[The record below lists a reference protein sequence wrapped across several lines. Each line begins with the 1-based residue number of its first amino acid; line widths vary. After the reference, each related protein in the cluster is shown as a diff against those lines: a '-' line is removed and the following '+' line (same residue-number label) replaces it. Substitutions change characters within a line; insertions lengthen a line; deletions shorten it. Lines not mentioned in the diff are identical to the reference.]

1 MQDDL
6 SEVHKRDYCIWE
18 AFDASGFSSGL
29 GDLFLLDRMES
40 RDFAPPHHLLT
51 ERGALVHH
59 AASRIT
65 PGGHST
71 VQHPAHFQPG
81 KYYPSHISMAPHSG
95 ASFMGSFLASS
106 LGSPQSHPSG
116 PPASPSSPSYRGVPH
131 SSASPIWFPHSHE
144 GYPRYSGG
152 LTSPFLPM
160 SHLDHHSNSSVL
172 YGQHR
177 FYDTQKDHFYLRS
190 LPSQPPLLSTNH
202 SLPPLS
208 RTAPG
213 HPLGSCSRETDSGE
227 GGGGGGGSQKSS
239 KEPGMVEKSVSRE
252 RSGSKERPQENKE
265 RHHHHHH
272 QHQPHAL
279 SHPHFLPTHIGE
291 EDHRHKTPN
300 LPTEYRDDS
309 AKHGNDPLNQGAKHM
324 TNCAQLSK
332 LSNGDSGSGSK
343 AASLNSCGGGGEGGN
358 RPQGSGSG
366 GARRCSKEGGV
377 SGEMRISETVPS
389 SSSDCLRRAAMM
401 GPHNPHAMASYSM
414 PPPPPPPLHMG
425 PAVGGG
431 WLHHPHHP
439 HHPHPE
445 FYCPPPPAPLTLTP
459 PKDRGSGR
467 EAKGSGPT
475 YVPSVGPFG
484 DMGSPDCR
492 GAGGG
497 VGGSGAKDV
506 KGAEKSGGGGRG
518 GGSSESLHSLLNPHH
533 PQSSNCQR
541 KPSSQTQQPQ
551 PHQQQLGY
559 GKADKPPDWN
569 QNHKYNQHHHSQNNQ
584 PKSQPQPHTSNPQS
598 HHPNPKPGPRSCSL
612 EASSSRGDLEV
623 LEVHRP
629 SLPLEAQSAYPGV
642 GHHATKTGPYAS
654 TPPFRDCSHSAP
666 PEGKGGSGGRAQRVG
681 QKVARIKH
689 QQHSSHGSGSGSD
702 GSGTERGREGGR
714 QSQNKNGE
722 GGVVMGY
729 GVQTPSTLHPWGVLR
744 GPQEDERRMSPHTE
758 SYPDNRTQNPHD
770 QQQSMTSPH
779 PSHPHSSPN
788 PEGESSAMK
797 NLMNYSSQ
805 QPLLLSQ
812 RSPFGGL
819 GCLKQCGEKGVK
831 GGRPS
836 APQDPPKQPLPP
848 RRGSTSE
855 GERMDG
861 GGRGGRE
868 AGETHGEGEVRQP
881 PVGIAVAVAR
891 QREPPQRPSDT
902 PPGHSR
908 QGRVLPSIK
917 GMSRS
922 VYPLG
927 REAEERKRMTE
938 EQLSLHHLDRDRE
951 LLIRENKER
960 GEFARIHP
968 SSSCHGDLTSH
979 LLVPGGASQLGGD
992 PSAHAHH
999 HWMQRTG
1006 SPSLWMGHSYGL
1018 SHAALHQSM
1027 GPGFGPGLPSPLQ
1040 PVLPLSQDPS
1050 GSLVVLPSEPG
1061 AHHHL
1066 DVMDQSALWPSVYG
1080 ARGPS
1085 PHMQHHAVYSRS
1097 PFLRQQEL
1105 YALQHQHHQQQHRA
1119 MEHMHR
1125 QHTLSQRKAED
1136 TTITIDDPPLHDT
1149 SRTSRAAKPFSHT
1162 PPSKTAPPSQ
1172 GVCPSSRQAPCCS
1185 SPSRRTHPQNRL
1197 NPAPS
1202 PAAAAPRSPALSPAP
1217 SHLLKGAERGERGEG
1232 QPPQD
1237 YPQSLE
1243 PDLPPGYTYPE
1254 ITMGYKAGP
1263 SPEEARLAEHAD
1275 LEVEPAEPCPKPCPH
1290 TVRIVEDEEAKP
1302 EKKENGCKVV
1312 ESSGV
1317 VEREREGAE
1326 VEGQSVS
1333 EPPLFGSGV
1342 KTLEMAPF
1350 PAQVST
1356 SATSPATLPAPSL
1369 APVSASEDAQKGEV
1383 SVGGLVQPAG
1393 LKDPQPAQAKK
1404 DEKEESSAKL
1414 KNNHLPDCTVSL
1426 PLELTGH
1433 GEKEER
1439 EKGEDVEEKEKEKEK
1454 EEVRMSTSEA
1464 SVEILS
1470 STRPSPD
1477 PTSASTLSDD
1487 PCIWSLELLIAA
1499 ALCATRDACYPP
1511 VPPSNTLLP
1520 APCPLPHRGM
1530 EILGELAELGILQ
1543 RNREKERETG
1553 SEDVLTFDLRSLA
1566 TLAAARS
1573 LELGGGA
1580 TGTGQG
1586 QQCTVRRTL
1595 NLRRKCSWMPRH
1607 EPVCP
1612 VKAAMETMD
1621 EAELAMRVQ
1630 LAEIQRRYK
1639 EKQRELAKLQRKHDH
1654 QKAETSHSPVRRR
1667 PGRPRKRKSTPGP
1680 SASDGPKRLRAEDEE
1695 AEGDGEKRR
1704 KRMTNH
1710 GFLKRRRG
1718 RPSLSSRLARR
1729 VTQLKQKA
1737 VAQRGAPSGG
1747 MHRHRVDPRPG
1758 AHANCRESDKAANTS
1773 SAQQDWAPNQGVRRR
1788 RRGQPKVKQ
1797 GGPSTRVLRRA
1808 GEDSVNQEV
1817 NEGKSN
1823 SETSGQE
1830 EEDEGSYDSD
1840 RGTNDVKTTPPSSK
1854 DTPMNTAA
1862 IGPAAKLQA
1871 NQKARSKKERQG
1883 DDASMPSAE
1892 LRIRGAP
1899 CTPRPATADRRR
1911 PELQE
1916 PQGARREPVPS
1927 WRASSVGNSLEDSR
1941 GVQGPLAEAEM
1952 KSSGPQSILGQRR
1965 GCWLET
1971 ETQREDTTRGRK
1983 SKKKQAKGR
1992 AVSRLLESFAADEG
2006 FRLDEES
2013 SFSEGEEEDMEHIS
2027 HTRRAPAVLNCV
2039 LSREML
2045 VDGLKVLIS
2054 KEDELLYAARLHT
2067 LDLPDIFRVVIEGER
2082 GNRPRIYSLEQLL
2095 EEAVLDVRP
2104 QTEAILTAGMRVCAY
2119 WSERSRCLYPG
2130 YVHRG
2135 GLGEE
2140 EKEGS
2145 VMVEFD
2151 DGDRGRIS
2159 LPNIRLLPP
2168 GYQIHCA
2175 EPSPALLSPGRRG
2188 RRSSTQDSTDKPTE
2202 RPTNGETGGR
2212 SQERRP
2218 VGRPK
2223 KVKPG
2228 ANSSSTTS
2236 ESVTSGNT
2244 SSLSWPAKR
2253 LPVDF
2258 FLFNGTSRKTHRG
2271 GHQRDLGVF
2280 HRPATHPFAPP
2291 APLKGIFRSPFEIDS
2306 FSSIANG
2313 YAGAFGTGTQRP
2325 VTTVMPLGL
2334 RDSVTMTTAPSN
2346 RKSSDGDR
2354 KQFLVKL
2361 DHEGVTSPKT
2371 KNGKALLRLGGGRGH
2386 KGPSAGVAGAP
2397 LRYIH
2402 PALVVK
2408 DRKKGG
2414 GESGVSRSEL
2424 LLKGAPALRKGLP
2437 SSGLGGLG
2445 GEFGALDCPSDCP
2458 SSYSELD
2465 EDDDDDDGDVA
2476 RRRAAAAGAGRFLSR
2491 LSVCSSSSSSSSSS
2505 GSLSSSSLCSSDN
2518 DSSYSSDEEGSSSL
2532 LLHRALLQQQ
2542 KHKHRQSLTSNRL
2555 TPDPST
2561 NPKPNAA
2568 SSASAQ
2574 PHAYVAKAAMTITG
2588 GSKVRGSDRGED
2600 RKEYTSKGRTNSSS
2614 SAAKNQTKRR
2624 DGSGSNTHIAIPNTH
2639 TSTPNTPAS
2648 QPKPPKDHPAA
2659 KRQRM
2664 LSPDPHPNMSALLP
2678 GRQLWKWSG
2687 NPTQRRGLK
2696 GKARKLFY
2704 KAIVRGGETVHVGD
2718 CAVFLSPGRPQL
2730 PYVGRVESLWESW
2743 SSSMVVRVK
2752 WFYHPEETR
2761 LGKRHHDGKHALYQS
2776 SHEDENDVQT
2786 ISHRCQVV
2794 NRAEY
2799 EHLIRR
2805 RKSGGGA
2812 QDLFYLA
2819 GTYEPTTGQLVSAEG
2834 VAIVP

>member
-1 MQDDL
+1 
-6 SEVHKRDYCIWE
+6 
-18 AFDASGFSSGL
+18 
-29 GDLFLLDRMES
+29 MES

-51 ERGALVHH
+51 ERGPLVHH
-59 AASRIT
+59 AASRIA

-81 KYYPSHISMAPHSG
+81 KYYSSHIAMAPHSG

-106 LGSPQSHPSG
+106 LGSPPSH
-116 PPASPSSPSYRGVPH
+116 PASPSSPSYRGGPH

-144 GYPRYSGG
+144 GFPRYSGG

-160 SHLDHHSNSSVL
+160 SPLDHHSNSSVL

-202 SLPPLS
+202 NLPPLS

-213 HPLGSCSRETDSGE
+213 QPLGSCSRETDSGE
-227 GGGGGGGSQKSS
+227 GGGKGGLQKSS
-239 KEPGMVEKSVSRE
+239 KEPGIVEKSVSKEKE
-252 RSGSKERPQENKE
+252 RSSSKER
-265 RHHHHHH
+265 HHHH
-272 QHQPHAL
+272 QHQPHPL
-279 SHPHFLPTHIGE
+279 SQPHSLPTHMGE

-300 LPTEYRDDS
+300 LPTEYRDD
-309 AKHGNDPLNQGAKHM
+309 PTIQGSKHM

-332 LSNGDSGSGSK
+332 LSNGDSGSKGG
-343 AASLNSCGGGGEGGN
+343 SLNSCGGGGGAGS

-377 SGEMRISETVPS
+377 SGEMRISETLPS
-389 SSSDCLRRAAMM
+389 SSSDYLRRAAMM
-401 GPHNPHAMASYSM
+401 GPHNPHTMASYSL
-414 PPPPPPPLHMG
+414 PPPPPPPLPPPPPPLHMG

-431 WLHHPHHP
+431 WLHQP

-445 FYCPPPPAPLTLTP
+445 FYCPPPPAPLTLDP
-459 PKDRGSGR
+459 PKEGVSGR
-467 EAKGSGPT
+467 EMKVSDPT
-475 YVPSVGPFG
+475 YIPSFGPLG
-484 DMGSPDCR
+484 AMGSPDCR

-497 VGGSGAKDV
+497 RDKNG
-506 KGAEKSGGGGRG
+506 KGAENSGGGGGGGGRG
-518 GGSSESLHSLLNPHH
+518 GGSSESLPSPLPPLPDH
-533 PQSSNCQR
+533 PQSSSCQR

-551 PHQQQLGY
+551 PQQQQLGY
-559 GKADKPPDWN
+559 CKADKPPDWK
-569 QNHKYNQHHHSQNNQ
+569 QNHNYNQHHSQNNQ
-584 PKSQPQPHTSNPQS
+584 PNSQPQPHNPNPQS
-598 HHPNPKPGPRSCSL
+598 GPHLCSL

-623 LEVHRP
+623 LEVYRA
-629 SLPLEAQSAYPGV
+629 SLPLEAQSAHPRA
-642 GHHATKTGPYAS
+642 GHQATKTGPYAI
-654 TPPFRDCSHSAP
+654 TPPFRDCSHSDP
-666 PEGKGGSGGRAQRVG
+666 PDGKGGSGGSGGAQREG
-681 QKVARIKH
+681 QKVARILH
-689 QQHSSHGSGSGSD
+689 QRHSSHGSGSGSD

-714 QSQNKNGE
+714 QNQNQNSE
-722 GGVVMGY
+722 GVVMGY
-729 GVQTPSTLHPWGVLR
+729 GGRTHPPLLPPWGIPR
-744 GPQEDERRMSPHTE
+744 GPQEDERRISPHTE
-758 SYPDNRTQNPHD
+758 SYLDNRTQNHHD
-770 QQQSMTSPH
+770 QQHSKTAPH
-779 PSHPHSSPN
+779 PSHPHSHPSSRSSPH

-812 RSPFGGL
+812 RSLFRGL
-819 GCLKQCGEKGVK
+819 GCLKQGGER
-831 GGRPS
+831 GGRSS
-836 APQDPPKQPLPP
+836 APQDPPKKPLPP

-855 GERMDG
+855 GERTDG
-861 GGRGGRE
+861 GGRSRRE

-891 QREPPQRPSDT
+891 QREPPQHPSDT

-908 QGRVLPSIK
+908 QGRVLPSVK
-917 GMSRS
+917 GVSRS

-938 EQLSLHHLDRDRE
+938 DQLSLHHLDRDRE
-951 LLIRENKER
+951 LLIRENQER

-968 SSSCHGDLTSH
+968 SSSCHGDLNSH

-992 PSAHAHH
+992 PSVHAHH

-1018 SHAALHQSM
+1018 SHAALHQRM
-1027 GPGFGPGLPSPLQ
+1027 GPGFGPGRPSPLQ

-1061 AHHHL
+1061 VHPHL

-1105 YALQHQHHQQQHRA
+1105 YALQHHHHQQQHRA

-1125 QHTLSQRKAED
+1125 QHTLSQRKAEE
-1136 TTITIDDPPLHDT
+1136 TTITIDDRPFHET

-1162 PPSKTAPPSQ
+1162 PPSKTTPPSQ
-1172 GVCPSSRQAPCCS
+1172 GVCPSNHQSPCCH
-1185 SPSRRTHPQNRL
+1185 SPSRRSHPQNTL

-1217 SHLLKGAERGERGEG
+1217 SLLSKGVERGERGEG

-1254 ITMGYKAGP
+1254 IAMGNKAGP

-1275 LEVEPAEPCPKPCPH
+1275 LEVEPAEPCPKLRPH
-1290 TVRIVEDEEAKP
+1290 TARIVEDEEAET
-1302 EKKENGCKVV
+1302 EKKENGCT
-1312 ESSGV
+1312 V
-1317 VEREREGAE
+1317 VEREQGGLK
-1326 VEGQSVS
+1326 VEGQSLS
-1333 EPPLFGSGV
+1333 EPPLFGV
-1342 KTLEMAPF
+1342 KTPEMVPC

-1356 SATSPATLPAPSL
+1356 SASAPSPATLPAP

-1383 SVGGLVQPAG
+1383 SVGSLAQPAG
-1393 LKDPQPAQAKK
+1393 LKDPQPAKEKK
-1404 DEKEESSAKL
+1404 EGEKKEE
-1414 KNNHLPDCTVSL
+1414 
-1426 PLELTGH
+1426 EE
-1433 GEKEER
+1433 EKER
-1439 EKGEDVEEKEKEKEK
+1439 EKGEEEKVEEKEEG
-1454 EEVRMSTSEA
+1454 RRSQSEA
-1464 SVEILS
+1464 SVELLS
-1470 STRPSPD
+1470 SPQTSPAPAPAPA
-1477 PTSASTLSDD
+1477 PTPAPYSTLSDD

-1499 ALCATRDACYPP
+1499 ALCATRDARYPP
-1511 VPPSNTLLP
+1511 IHPSNTPLS
-1520 APCPLPHRGM
+1520 APRPLPHRGM

-1543 RNREKERETG
+1543 RNREKEREMG
-1553 SEDVLTFDLRSLA
+1553 GEDVLTFDLSSLA
-1566 TLAAARS
+1566 TLAVARS

-1580 TGTGQG
+1580 TGRGEGQH
-1586 QQCTVRRTL
+1586 CPVRRTF
-1595 NLRRKCSWMPRH
+1595 NLRRKCSWKPRH

-1612 VKAAMETMD
+1612 VKGAMEMVD
-1621 EAELAMRVQ
+1621 GAELAMRVQ
-1630 LAEIQRRYK
+1630 LADIQRRYK
-1639 EKQRELAKLQRKHDH
+1639 EKQRELTKLQRKHDH
-1654 QKAETSHSPVRRR
+1654 QKAETSHSSARRG

-1680 SASDGPKRLRAEDEE
+1680 SAPDGPKRLRAEDDE
-1695 AEGDGEKRR
+1695 AEGGGEKRR

-1710 GFLKRRRG
+1710 GFLTRRRG

-1729 VTQLKQKA
+1729 VTQLKQKV
-1737 VAQRGAPSGG
+1737 VAQRSAPSGG
-1747 MHRHRVDPRPG
+1747 MHCRRRDPRPG
-1758 AHANCRESDKAANTS
+1758 VHANCRESDTAANTS
-1773 SAQQDWAPNQGVRRR
+1773 STQQDWAPNQGVRRR
-1788 RRGQPKVKQ
+1788 RRGRPKVKLC
-1797 GGPSTRVLRRA
+1797 GPSTRVLRRGGGA
-1808 GEDSVNQEV
+1808 SVEQEM

-1823 SETSGQE
+1823 SESSGQE
-1830 EEDEGSYDSD
+1830 EEEEMHYDSD
-1840 RGTNDVKTTPPSSK
+1840 EGTNDVNTMTPSSK
-1854 DTPMNTAA
+1854 DTPTDSAV
-1862 IGPAAKLQA
+1862 IGPAAKLQD
-1871 NQKARSKKERQG
+1871 NQKARSKEERQG
-1883 DDASMPSAE
+1883 DDVSIPSVA
-1892 LRIRGAP
+1892 LRRRGAP
-1899 CTPRPATADRRR
+1899 CRPGPVTADGRC

-1927 WRASSVGNSLEDSR
+1927 WRVSLVGNSLQDSR
-1941 GVQGPLAEAEM
+1941 GIQGPVVEAKR
-1952 KSSGPQSILGQRR
+1952 KSSGQQSILGKRR

-1971 ETQREDTTRGRK
+1971 ETQREDTTRGRRN
-1983 SKKKQAKGR
+1983 KKKQAKGC

-2013 SFSEGEEEDMEHIS
+2013 SFSEGEEEDMEHTP
-2027 HTRRAPAVLNCV
+2027 HTHREPALLNCV

-2082 GNRPRIYSLEQLL
+2082 GNRPRIYTLEQLL
-2095 EEAVLDVRP
+2095 QEAVLDVRP

-2130 YVHRG
+2130 NVRRG
-2135 GLGEE
+2135 VPGED
-2140 EKEGS
+2140 EKGS

-2159 LPNIRLLPP
+2159 LPNIRLLPR

-2188 RRSSTQDSTDKPTE
+2188 HRTSTQDSRDKPTE
-2202 RPTNGETGGR
+2202 RPNNEEVEGR
-2212 SQERRP
+2212 SLERRP

-2228 ANSSSTTS
+2228 ANSSATTS
-2236 ESVTSGNT
+2236 SERVTGGNT
-2244 SSLSWPAKR
+2244 SSISWPAKR
-2253 LPVDF
+2253 LPADF
-2258 FLFNGTSRKTHRG
+2258 FLFNGTSRKTHRVG
-2271 GHQRDLGVF
+2271 RQRDLGVF
-2280 HRPATHPFAPP
+2280 HRPGTHPLAPP
-2291 APLKGIFRSPFEIDS
+2291 TPLKGIFSSPFEVDS

-2313 YAGAFGTGTQRP
+2313 YAGAFRSGTHRP
-2325 VTTVMPLGL
+2325 VTMVTPLML
-2334 RDSVTMTTAPSN
+2334 SDSVAMTTASSN
-2346 RKSSDGDR
+2346 RKSSDRYR

-2386 KGPSAGVAGAP
+2386 KGPSAGAEGAP

-2402 PALVVK
+2402 PALGVK
-2408 DRKKGG
+2408 DGNKGERR
-2414 GESGVSRSEL
+2414 GESGMSKSEQ

-2437 SSGLGGLG
+2437 SSGLGVLG
-2445 GEFGALDCPSDCP
+2445 GEFGALDCPSDCH

-2465 EDDDDDDGDVA
+2465 EDEDDDGDEDVA

-2505 GSLSSSSLCSSDN
+2505 GSLSSSSLSSS
-2518 DSSYSSDEEGSSSL
+2518 DSSYSSDEEESSSL
-2532 LLHRALLQQQ
+2532 LLRRALLQQQ
-2542 KHKHRQSLTSNRL
+2542 KHKHRQSLTSNPL

-2561 NPKPNAA
+2561 KPNPSPT
-2568 SSASAQ
+2568 SSASAP
-2574 PHAYVAKAAMTITG
+2574 PHAYVAKGAMSVTG
-2588 GSKVRGSDRGED
+2588 ESKVRGSDRGED
-2600 RKEYTSKGRTNSSS
+2600 RKEYTSKGRTNSRS
-2614 SAAKNQTKRR
+2614 SASKCQTKRR
-2624 DGSGSNTHIAIPNTH
+2624 GGSASNTHTLTPNTH
-2639 TSTPNTPAS
+2639 TLSLNTHTLTPNTHNPAS
-2648 QPKPPKDHPAA
+2648 QSKPPKDHPAA

-2664 LSPDPHPNMSALLP
+2664 LSPIPHPNMSTLLP

-2752 WFYHPEETR
+2752 WFYHPEETS

-2786 ISHRCQVV
+2786 ISHRCQVLS
-2794 NRAEY
+2794 RTDY

-2805 RKSGGGA
+2805 RKPGGGA

-2819 GTYEPTTGQLVSAEG
+2819 GTYEPTTGQLISAEG

>member
-1 MQDDL
+1 M
-6 SEVHKRDYCIWE
+6 
-18 AFDASGFSSGL
+18 
-29 GDLFLLDRMES
+29 
-40 RDFAPPHHLLT
+40 
-51 ERGALVHH
+51 
-59 AASRIT
+59 
-65 PGGHST
+65 
-71 VQHPAHFQPG
+71 
-81 KYYPSHISMAPHSG
+81 
-95 ASFMGSFLASS
+95 
-106 LGSPQSHPSG
+106 
-116 PPASPSSPSYRGVPH
+116 
-131 SSASPIWFPHSHE
+131 
-144 GYPRYSGG
+144 
-152 LTSPFLPM
+152 
-160 SHLDHHSNSSVL
+160 
-172 YGQHR
+172 
-177 FYDTQKDHFYLRS
+177 
-190 LPSQPPLLSTNH
+190 
-202 SLPPLS
+202 
-208 RTAPG
+208 
-213 HPLGSCSRETDSGE
+213 
-227 GGGGGGGSQKSS
+227 
-239 KEPGMVEKSVSRE
+239 EKSVSKEKE
-252 RSGSKERPQENKE
+252 RSSSKERPQESKE
-265 RHHHHHH
+265 RHHHPNH
-272 QHQPHAL
+272 QHQPHSL

-300 LPTEYRDDS
+300 LPTEYRDDP
-309 AKHGNDPLNQGAKHM
+309 AKHGNDPLNQGSKHM

-343 AASLNSCGGGGEGGN
+343 GGSLNSCGGGGEGGS

-377 SGEMRISETVPS
+377 SGEMRISETLPS

-414 PPPPPPPLHMG
+414 PPPPLPPPLHMG

-439 HHPHPE
+439 HHPTLSST
-445 FYCPPPPAPLTLTP
+445 APLPLP
-459 PKDRGSGR
+459 PS
-467 EAKGSGPT
+467 
-475 YVPSVGPFG
+475 PSPPLKTE
-484 DMGSPDCR
+484 DQ
-492 GAGGG
+492 
-497 VGGSGAKDV
+497 
-506 KGAEKSGGGGRG
+506 GGRRK
-518 GGSSESLHSLLNPHH
+518 SLAQH
-533 PQSSNCQR
+533 
-541 KPSSQTQQPQ
+541 
-551 PHQQQLGY
+551 
-559 GKADKPPDWN
+559 KPPDWN
-569 QNHKYNQHHHSQNNQ
+569 QNHKYNHHSQNYQ
-584 PKSQPQPHTSNPQS
+584 PNSQSQPQPHNPNPQS
-598 HHPNPKPGPRSCSL
+598 HHPNPQPGPRTCSL

-623 LEVHRP
+623 LEVYRP
-629 SLPLEAQSAYPGV
+629 SLPLEAQSTYPGA

-666 PEGKGGSGGRAQRVG
+666 PEGKGGSGGSAQRKG
-681 QKVARIKH
+681 QKVARIRH

-714 QSQNKNGE
+714 QSQNQNGE

-729 GVQTPSTLHPWGVLR
+729 GGQTPSTLHPWGVLR

-758 SYPDNRTQNPHD
+758 SYPDNRTQNHHD
-770 QQQSMTSPH
+770 QQQSMTAPH
-779 PSHPHSSPN
+779 PSHPHSHHSSHSSPHL
-788 PEGESSAMK
+788 EGESSAMK

-819 GCLKQCGEKGVK
+819 GCLKQGGERGVK

-861 GGRGGRE
+861 GGRGERE
-868 AGETHGEGEVRQP
+868 TGETHGEGEVRQP

-891 QREPPQRPSDT
+891 QREPLQRPSDT
-902 PPGHSR
+902 LPGHSR

-917 GMSRS
+917 GVSRS

-979 LLVPGGASQLGGD
+979 LLVPGRASQLGGD

-1040 PVLPLSQDPS
+1040 PVLPLCDGPVSFVALGLWSTGP
-1050 GSLVVLPSEPG
+1050 LPPHAASRCLLPFRR
-1061 AHHHL
+1061 
-1066 DVMDQSALWPSVYG
+1066 SYG
-1080 ARGPS
+1080 NRSSTPCSISTTSNNTGPWS
-1085 PHMQHHAVYSRS
+1085 TCTDNTHSH
-1097 PFLRQQEL
+1097 
-1105 YALQHQHHQQQHRA
+1105 
-1119 MEHMHR
+1119 
-1125 QHTLSQRKAED
+1125 RKAED
-1136 TTITIDDPPLHDT
+1136 TTITIDDPPLHET

-1162 PPSKTAPPSQ
+1162 APSKTTTPSQ
-1172 GVCPSSRQAPCCS
+1172 GVCPSSRQSPCCN
-1185 SPSRRTHPQNRL
+1185 SPSRRPHPHNRL

-1202 PAAAAPRSPALSPAP
+1202 PVAAAPRSPALSPAP
-1217 SHLLKGAERGERGEG
+1217 SHLLKGVERGERGEG

-1254 ITMGYKAGP
+1254 IAMGYKAGP

-1275 LEVEPAEPCPKPCPH
+1275 LEVEPAEPCPKPRPH
-1290 TVRIVEDEEAKP
+1290 TVNILEDEEVKT
-1302 EKKENGCKVV
+1302 EKKENGCK
-1312 ESSGV
+1312 V

-1326 VEGQSVS
+1326 VEGQAVS

-1342 KTLEMAPF
+1342 KTPEMVSC

-1356 SATSPATLPAPSL
+1356 SASSPVTLPAPSL

-1383 SVGGLVQPAG
+1383 SVGSLAQPAG

-1404 DEKEESSAKL
+1404 DEEKEESSAEL
-1414 KNNHLPDCTVSL
+1414 KNNHLPDCTFSL

-1439 EKGEDVEEKEKEKEK
+1439 EKGEEVEEKK
-1454 EEVRMSTSEA
+1454 EEEGGRMSTSEA
-1464 SVEILS
+1464 SVELLS
-1470 STRPSPD
+1470 RPWPSPA
-1477 PTSASTLSDD
+1477 PTPTAAAASTLTLSDD

-1499 ALCATRDACYPP
+1499 ALCATRDARYPP
-1511 VPPSNTLLP
+1511 VPPSNTPLP

-1553 SEDVLTFDLRSLA
+1553 SEDVLTFDLLSLA

-1580 TGTGQG
+1580 TGRGEVQH
-1586 QQCTVRRTL
+1586 CTVRRTL

-1607 EPVCP
+1607 EPG
-1612 VKAAMETMD
+1612 AMEMMD

-1654 QKAETSHSPVRRR
+1654 QKAETSHSPVRRG
-1667 PGRPRKRKSTPGP
+1667 PGRPRKRKSTPGGEEEEER
-1680 SASDGPKRLRAEDEE
+1680 SAKGQTERTIDQSPPQSGQGLCEPGKEE
-1695 AEGDGEKRR
+1695 EEGGY
-1704 KRMTNH
+1704 
-1710 GFLKRRRG
+1710 
-1718 RPSLSSRLARR
+1718 
-1729 VTQLKQKA
+1729 
-1737 VAQRGAPSGG
+1737 
-1747 MHRHRVDPRPG
+1747 
-1758 AHANCRESDKAANTS
+1758 ESDK
-1773 SAQQDWAPNQGVRRR
+1773 
-1788 RRGQPKVKQ
+1788 
-1797 GGPSTRVLRRA
+1797 
-1808 GEDSVNQEV
+1808 
-1817 NEGKSN
+1817 
-1823 SETSGQE
+1823 
-1830 EEDEGSYDSD
+1830 
-1840 RGTNDVKTTPPSSK
+1840 GTNDVKTTTPSSK
-1854 DTPMNTAA
+1854 DTTINTAA
-1862 IGPAAKLQA
+1862 IGPATKLQA

-1883 DDASMPSAE
+1883 DDVSMPSAE
-1892 LRIRGAP
+1892 LRMRGAP
-1899 CTPRPATADRRR
+1899 CRPRPASADHRY

-1916 PQGARREPVPS
+1916 PQGARRGPAHS
-1927 WRASSVGNSLEDSR
+1927 WRASSVGNSLQDSR
-1941 GVQGPLAEAEM
+1941 GIQGALAEAEM

-1965 GCWLET
+1965 GCWLEA
-1971 ETQREDTTRGRK
+1971 ETQREDTSRGRR
-1983 SKKKQAKGR
+1983 SRKKPVRMGVRMGMGGGGGGGGAKGR

-2006 FRLDEES
+2006 FRLDEDS
-2013 SFSEGEEEDMEHIS
+2013 SFSEGEEEDMEHTS
-2027 HTRRAPAVLNCV
+2027 HTHRAPALLNCV

-2067 LDLPDIFRVVIEGER
+2067 LDLPDI
-2082 GNRPRIYSLEQLL
+2082 
-2095 EEAVLDVRP
+2095 
-2104 QTEAILTAGMRVCAY
+2104 
-2119 WSERSRCLYPG
+2119 ERSRCLYPG

-2135 GLGEE
+2135 GPGEE

-2145 VMVEFD
+2145 
-2151 DGDRGRIS
+2151 
-2159 LPNIRLLPP
+2159 
-2168 GYQIHCA
+2168 A

-2188 RRSSTQDSTDKPTE
+2188 RRSSTQDI
-2202 RPTNGETGGR
+2202 
-2212 SQERRP
+2212 
-2218 VGRPK
+2218 GRPK

-2228 ANSSSTTS
+2228 ANSSTTTSS
-2236 ESVTSGNT
+2236 ESVTRGNT

-2253 LPVDF
+2253 LPADF
-2258 FLFNGTSRKTHRG
+2258 FLFNGTSRKTHRVG
-2271 GHQRDLGVF
+2271 RQQDLGVF

-2291 APLKGIFRSPFEIDS
+2291 APLKGIFSSPFEIDS

-2313 YAGAFGTGTQRP
+2313 YAGAFGTGTHRP

-2334 RDSVTMTTAPSN
+2334 RDSVTMPTVPSN
-2346 RKSSDGDR
+2346 RKSSDRDR

-2386 KGPSAGVAGAP
+2386 KGPSAGVGGAP

-2402 PALVVK
+2402 SALVVK

-2424 LLKGAPALRKGLP
+2424 LLKGAPALIKGLP

-2465 EDDDDDDGDVA
+2465 EDDDDGDEDVA

-2505 GSLSSSSLCSSDN
+2505 GSLSSSSLCSSD
-2518 DSSYSSDEEGSSSL
+2518 SSYSSDEEESSSL

-2542 KHKHRQSLTSNRL
+2542 KHKHRQSLTSNPL
-2555 TPDPST
+2555 TPDPSP
-2561 NPKPNAA
+2561 NPA
-2568 SSASAQ
+2568 SSASTQ
-2574 PHAYVAKAAMTITG
+2574 PHAYVAKSAMAITG

-2600 RKEYTSKGRTNSSS
+2600 RKEYTSKGRTNNSS
-2614 SAAKNQTKRR
+2614 SAAKSQTKRR
-2624 DGSGSNTHIAIPNTH
+2624 DGPGSNTHIATPNTHTLTPNTH

-2648 QPKPPKDHPAA
+2648 QPNPPKDHPAA

-2678 GRQLWKWSG
+2678 GHQLWKWSG

-2704 KAIVRGGETVHVGD
+2704 KAIVRGGETVRVGD

>member
-1 MQDDL
+1 
-6 SEVHKRDYCIWE
+6 
-18 AFDASGFSSGL
+18 
-29 GDLFLLDRMES
+29 MES

-51 ERGALVHH
+51 ERAALVHH
-59 AASRIT
+59 AASRIA
-65 PGGHST
+65 PGGHNT

-81 KYYPSHISMAPHSG
+81 KYYSHISMAPHSG

-106 LGSPQSHPSG
+106 LGSPPSHPPHPSG
-116 PPASPSSPSYRGVPH
+116 PPASPSSPSYRGGPH

-144 GYPRYSGG
+144 GFPRYSGG

-160 SHLDHHSNSSVL
+160 SPLDHHSNSSVL

-213 HPLGSCSRETDSGE
+213 HPLGSCSRETDSG
-227 GGGGGGGSQKSS
+227 GGGPQKSS
-239 KEPGMVEKSVSRE
+239 KELGMVEKSVSKEKE
-252 RSGSKERPQENKE
+252 RSSSKE
-265 RHHHHHH
+265 RHHHHN
-272 QHQPHAL
+272 QQQPNAL
-279 SHPHFLPTHIGE
+279 SHPHSLPTHIGE

-300 LPTEYRDDS
+300 LPTEYRDDPVS
-309 AKHGNDPLNQGAKHM
+309 HGNDPVNHGNDSVNQGSKHM
-324 TNCAQLSK
+324 TNCALLSK
-332 LSNGDSGSGSK
+332 LSNGDSGSSSK
-343 AASLNSCGGGGEGGN
+343 GGSLNSCGGAS
-358 RPQGSGSG
+358 RPQGG
-366 GARRCSKEGGV
+366 GTGGVRRCSKEGGV
-377 SGEMRISETVPS
+377 SGEMRISENLPP

-401 GPHNPHAMASYSM
+401 GPHTMPSYSM
-414 PPPPPPPLHMG
+414 PPPPPPPTLHMG
-425 PAVGGG
+425 PSVGGG
-431 WLHHPHHP
+431 WLHHPHHAQ
-439 HHPHPE
+439 PE
-445 FYCPPPPAPLTLTP
+445 FYCPPPAAP
-459 PKDRGSGR
+459 PKEGVSGR
-467 EAKGSGPT
+467 QAKLSGPT
-475 YVPSVGPFG
+475 YVPSVGPLVDLG
-484 DMGSPDCR
+484 ASDCR

-497 VGGSGAKDV
+497 GGG
-506 KGAEKSGGGGRG
+506 KGPEKNGGRG
-518 GGSSESLHSLLNPHH
+518 GGSNESLPPPLHPHH
-533 PQSSNCQR
+533 HHHPPHSSSCQR
-541 KPSSQTQQPQ
+541 KVSFQTQQPQ

-569 QNHKYNQHHHSQNNQ
+569 QNHSYSQHQQSQKNQAN
-584 PKSQPQPHTSNPQS
+584 PDPQP
-598 HHPNPKPGPRSCSL
+598 HHPNPMSGPLSCSV
-612 EASSSRGDLEV
+612 EASSSSGDLEV
-623 LEVHRP
+623 LEVYRP
-629 SLPLEAQSAYPGV
+629 SLPLEAQSAHPSAGT
-642 GHHATKTGPYAS
+642 HATKTGPYAS
-654 TPPFRDCSHSAP
+654 TPPFRNCSHSGP
-666 PEGKGGSGGRAQRVG
+666 SEGKGGSGGSGGAQREG
-681 QKVARIKH
+681 QKVARIRH
-689 QQHSSHGSGSGSD
+689 QQHSSNGSGSGSD
-702 GSGTERGREGGR
+702 GSGPERGAEGRR
-714 QSQNKNGE
+714 QSHSQNGE
-722 GGVVMGY
+722 SGGIMGFR
-729 GVQTPSTLHPWGVLR
+729 GQTPPALNPWGVPR
-744 GPQEDERRMSPHTE
+744 GPQEDQRRTSPHTE
-758 SYPDNRTQNPHD
+758 SCPDNRTPKHHD
-770 QQQSMTSPH
+770 QQQSMTAPH
-779 PSHPHSSPN
+779 PSHPHTHPSSRTSPH
-788 PEGESSAMK
+788 PEEESSAMK

-819 GCLKQCGEKGVK
+819 GCLKQGYERGEKGGK
-831 GGRPS
+831 S
-836 APQDPPKQPLPP
+836 NAAQDSPKPPLPP

-855 GERMDG
+855 AERTDG
-861 GGRGGRE
+861 GGRTGRE
-868 AGETHGEGEVRQP
+868 AGETQGEGEVRQP

-908 QGRVLPSIK
+908 QGRVLPSVK
-917 GMSRS
+917 GLSRS

-951 LLIRENKER
+951 LLIRESKER
-960 GEFARIHP
+960 VEFARIHP
-968 SSSCHGDLTSH
+968 SSSCHRDLTSH

-1006 SPSLWMGHSYGL
+1006 SPSLWMGHSYAL

-1040 PVLPLSQDPS
+1040 PVLPLSQDAS

-1066 DVMDQSALWPSVYG
+1066 DVMEQSALWPSVYG

-1085 PHMQHHAVYSRS
+1085 PHMQHHPVYSRS

-1105 YALQHQHHQQQHRA
+1105 YALQHQHHQQQQQQQHRA

-1125 QHTLSQRKAED
+1125 QHTLSQRKADD
-1136 TTITIDDPPLHDT
+1136 TTITIDDPPLHET

-1162 PPSKTAPPSQ
+1162 PPSKNTPPLQ
-1172 GVCPSSRQAPCCS
+1172 GVCPSSRQSPCCH
-1185 SPSRRTHPQNRL
+1185 SPSRRPHPQQPL

-1217 SHLLKGAERGERGEG
+1217 SHLSKGAERGERGEG

-1254 ITMGYKAGP
+1254 LTMGYKAGP
-1263 SPEEARLAEHAD
+1263 SPEEARLTEHVD
-1275 LEVEPAEPCPKPCPH
+1275 LRVEQAEPSPKPRPH
-1290 TVRIVEDEEAKP
+1290 TVRTGEDEEMKS
-1302 EKKENGCKVV
+1302 EKMESRCKVL
-1312 ESSGV
+1312 ESSSV
-1317 VEREREGAE
+1317 VEREG
-1326 VEGQSVS
+1326 VKVGGHSLS
-1333 EPPLFGSGV
+1333 EPSLLDPRG
-1342 KTLEMAPF
+1342 KTTETVPC
-1350 PAQVST
+1350 
-1356 SATSPATLPAPSL
+1356 
-1369 APVSASEDAQKGEV
+1369 
-1383 SVGGLVQPAG
+1383 
-1393 LKDPQPAQAKK
+1393 PAQASAPSPITVSEEARKG
-1404 DEKEESSAKL
+1404 DVSVASLDQPACLMNTQPVEEKEEEEREEEDISVEL
-1414 KNNHLPDCTVSL
+1414 KKSLLPDGTVSL
-1426 PLELTGH
+1426 PFELTGH
-1433 GEKEER
+1433 REGEER
-1439 EKGEDVEEKEKEKEK
+1439 EAVEEKQEVAEKED
-1454 EEVRMSTSEA
+1454 EEEEGRRSPGKA
-1464 SVEILS
+1464 SVEL
-1470 STRPSPD
+1470 
-1477 PTSASTLSDD
+1477 PTSPRSSPTPASTLTLRDD

-1499 ALCATRDACYPP
+1499 ALCATWDARYPP
-1511 VPPSNTLLP
+1511 VPLSNTPLP
-1520 APCPLPHRGM
+1520 SLCPPPHRGM
-1530 EILGELAELGILQ
+1530 EILGELAELEIQQ
-1543 RNREKERETG
+1543 RNRDKDKEIG
-1553 SEDVLTFDLRSLA
+1553 GEDVLTFDLRSLA

-1573 LELGGGA
+1573 LELGGG
-1580 TGTGQG
+1580 GTDSLEVQN
-1586 QQCTVRRTL
+1586 CPIRRTL
-1595 NLRRKCSWMPRH
+1595 NLRRKFSWTPRH

-1612 VKAAMETMD
+1612 VKGAMETMD
-1621 EAELAMRVQ
+1621 GAELAMRVQ

-1639 EKQRELAKLQRKHDH
+1639 EKQKELAKLQRKHDH
-1654 QKAETSHSPVRRR
+1654 QKTETPHSPARRG
-1667 PGRPRKRKSTPGP
+1667 PGRPRKRKSMPVSTDP
-1680 SASDGPKRLRAEDEE
+1680 DGPKRLRMVEGE
-1695 AEGDGEKRR
+1695 AEGGGEKRR

-1729 VTQLKQKA
+1729 ATQLKQKA
-1737 VAQRGAPSGG
+1737 VAQRAAPSVARHSRRGAPI
-1747 MHRHRVDPRPG
+1747 PG
-1758 AHANCRESDKAANTS
+1758 VLENCRESDTADPS
-1773 SAQQDWAPNQGVRRR
+1773 SIQQDWAPNQGVRRR
-1788 RRGQPKVKQ
+1788 RRVQPKVKL
-1797 GGPSTRVLRRA
+1797 GRPSTRALRRGCGA
-1808 GEDSVNQEV
+1808 SVNQEV
-1817 NEGKSN
+1817 TEGKSD
-1823 SETSGQE
+1823 SDTSGQE
-1830 EEDEGSYDSD
+1830 EGRESYDSE
-1840 RGTNDVKTTPPSSK
+1840 GGANEVSETTPSSK
-1854 DTPMNTAA
+1854 GMAA
-1862 IGPAAKLQA
+1862 VIGQAARLQSG
-1871 NQKARSKKERQG
+1871 QKARSKKDRQV
-1883 DDASMPSAE
+1883 DDVSMLSVE
-1892 LRIRGAP
+1892 LRRKGAP
-1899 CTPRPATADRRR
+1899 CRSGPATVDERR
-1911 PELQE
+1911 PEIQE
-1916 PQGARREPVPS
+1916 PQGAKREPVPS
-1927 WRASSVGNSLEDSR
+1927 WRASLVANNRQENR
-1941 GVQGPLAEAEM
+1941 GIQGPLAEAES
-1952 KSSGPQSILGQRR
+1952 KSLGPQSILGKRR

-1971 ETQREDTTRGRK
+1971 ETQREVNTKGRRNRN
-1983 SKKKQAKGR
+1983 KQGQKGR

-2013 SFSEGEEEDMEHIS
+2013 SFSEGEEEDMRHVLHA
-2027 HTRRAPAVLNCV
+2027 HTTPALLNCV
-2039 LSREML
+2039 LSQEML

-2067 LDLPDIFRVVIEGER
+2067 LDLPDIFSVVIEGER

-2095 EEAVLDVRP
+2095 QEAVLDVRP
-2104 QTEAILTAGMRVCAY
+2104 QTEAVLTPGTRVCAY

-2130 YVHRG
+2130 YVQRG
-2135 GLGEE
+2135 GPGEE
-2140 EKEGS
+2140 EKEAS

-2188 RRSSTQDSTDKPTE
+2188 SRSSMQDSRDKPTE
-2202 RPTNGETGGR
+2202 RPTNGEAGGR

-2228 ANSSSTTS
+2228 TNSSSTMAS
-2236 ESVTSGNT
+2236 DRVTGGNP

-2253 LPVDF
+2253 LPADF
-2258 FLFNGTSRKTHRG
+2258 FLFNGTSRKTHRVG
-2271 GHQRDLGVF
+2271 RQGDPGAF
-2280 HRPATHPFAPP
+2280 HRPTTHPHAHPV
-2291 APLKGIFRSPFEIDS
+2291 PLKGIFSSPFEVDS

-2313 YAGAFGTGTQRP
+2313 YTGAFGNHRP

-2334 RDSVTMTTAPSN
+2334 RESVTMTTTPSN
-2346 RKSSDGDR
+2346 RKSSDRDR
-2354 KQFLVKL
+2354 KHFLVKL

-2371 KNGKALLRLGGGRGH
+2371 KNGKALLRLAGGRGH
-2386 KGPSAGVAGAP
+2386 KGLSAGPDGAP

-2408 DRKKGG
+2408 GRKKGG
-2414 GESGVSRSEL
+2414 ERGGEGAGSRSEL
-2424 LLKGAPALRKGLP
+2424 PLKGASAVRKGLP

-2445 GEFGALDCPSDCP
+2445 GEFGAMDYPSDCP

-2465 EDDDDDDGDVA
+2465 EDDDEDDGDEDVD

-2518 DSSYSSDEEGSSSL
+2518 DSSYSSDEEESSSML
-2532 LLHRALLQQQ
+2532 LRRALLQQQ
-2542 KHKHRQSLTSNRL
+2542 KQKHRQSVTSNPL

-2561 NPKPNAA
+2561 NPNPSPV
-2568 SSASAQ
+2568 SSASA
-2574 PHAYVAKAAMTITG
+2574 PPLNYVSKAAMSQTG
-2588 GSKVRGSDRGED
+2588 GSRVRGGDRGDD
-2600 RKEYTSKGRTNSSS
+2600 RKEYISKGRSSS
-2614 SAAKNQTKRR
+2614 NGSGAKIQTKTR
-2624 DGSGSNTHIAIPNTH
+2624 DGPCSNTHTPTPNTH
-2639 TSTPNTPAS
+2639 TPTPNTHAPTPNTHTPNTNAQTPPS
-2648 QPKPPKDHPAA
+2648 QPKPTKDRPAA

-2664 LSPDPHPNMSALLP
+2664 SSPDPHANMASLLP
-2678 GRQLWKWSG
+2678 GRQLWRWSG

-2704 KAIVRGGETVHVGD
+2704 KAIVRGGETVRVGD

-2761 LGKRHHDGKHALYQS
+2761 LGKRHRDGKHALYQS

-2794 NRAEY
+2794 SRADY

-2805 RKSGGGA
+2805 QKPGGGA

-2819 GTYEPTTGQLVSAEG
+2819 GTYDPTTGQLVSAEG